1 MLMAAQQGKLP
12 DENAAQKAKENGGG
26 LSRQKTLQAFETAQT
41 MQMEQIKKQATM
53 QKQAAAGGGDE
64 MEMMIDMFVE

>member
-1 MLMAAQQGKLP
+1 
-12 DENAAQKAKENGGG
+12 
-26 LSRQKTLQAFETAQT
+26 

>member
-1 MLMAAQQGKLP
+1 MP
-12 DENAAQKAKENGGG
+12 SENPAPANAEKPGG
-26 LSRQKTLQAFETAQT
+26 LTRQKTLQAFETAQA